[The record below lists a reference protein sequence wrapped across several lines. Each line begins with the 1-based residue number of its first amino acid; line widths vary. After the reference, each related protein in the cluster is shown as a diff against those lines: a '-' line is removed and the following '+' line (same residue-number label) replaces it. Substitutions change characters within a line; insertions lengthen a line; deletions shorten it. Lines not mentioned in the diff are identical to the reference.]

1 MRTIELAIVDEACS
15 KARCAEV
22 SCAKHSNSARQR
34 QGPLSSPPLP
44 PFLLLTMAHSSKR
57 RLSVSSEREHD
68 IKKRK
73 INSTIVPEQ
82 PVPLSPA
89 LLPSDSSTT
98 LVDDDDSDSS
108 PKDKGKSV
116 DRTPILTESEKPLSP
131 KKRRL
136 PLDGDNNDSPPKDKG
151 KAVDRAPISTES
163 EIPLSPKKRR
173 LPLDTD
179 TAEETKRRRTNI
191 VATSDPSSSTS
202 SPSPTRATSTSNTS
216 ATLDSDSV
224 KAIDVA
230 PSPRK
235 DKGKAVDRGPRPTEP
250 EQPRKD
256 ASHKKRPLW
265 SSEDRDLPPEDTLDI
280 KRRRLDGVATCDP
293 SSSTSGPSRARVT
306 QSSAVPL
313 VSRSDGTGGASS
325 FKDKGKAV
333 DRTPVNPPTPTTHT
347 NAEHSADPTSSA
359 NTEAL
364 VIPAVVNLELERLRA
379 ELALASE
386 VGLVALFSVSIVPLI
401 PFTQLLKQNEDK
413 SKSILQA
420 LTCHVCL
427 EVVSVPYAC
436 VFTSPRIQ
444 ANSDALCIV
453 LCHVVI

>member
-1 MRTIELAIVDEACS
+1 
-15 KARCAEV
+15 
-22 SCAKHSNSARQR
+22 
-34 QGPLSSPPLP
+34 
-44 PFLLLTMAHSSKR
+44 MAHSSKR
-57 RLSVSSEREHD
+57 RLSVSPERDHD

-73 INSTIVPEQ
+73 INSTIAPEP

-108 PKDKGKSV
+108 PKDKGKAV

-131 KKRRL
+131 TKRRL
-136 PLDGDNNDSPPKDKG
+136 PPDGDNNDSPPKDKG
-151 KAVDRAPISTES
+151 KAVDRTPISTES
-163 EIPLSPKKRR
+163 ELPLSPKKRR
-173 LPLDTD
+173 LPLDND
-179 TAEETKRRRTNI
+179 TPEETKRRRTNI

-202 SPSPTRATSTSNTS
+202 SPSPTRSTSTSNTS

-224 KAIDVA
+224 KAVDVA

-235 DKGKAVDRGPRPTEP
+235 DKGKAVDRSPRPIEP

-265 SSEDRDLPPEDTLDI
+265 SSEARDQPPEDTLDV
-280 KRRRLDGVATCDP
+280 KRRRLDGIATCDP
-293 SSSTSGPSRARVT
+293 SSSTSGPSRARVA

-313 VSRSDGTGGASS
+313 VSRSDDTFGGVSS

-347 NAEHSADPTSSA
+347 HVEHSADPTTSA

-364 VIPAVVNLELERLRA
+364 VIPAAVNLELERLRA

-386 VGLVALFSVSIVPLI
+386 VGIVALF
-401 PFTQLLKQNEDK
+401 LL
-413 SKSILQA
+413 
-420 LTCHVCL
+420 
-427 EVVSVPYAC
+427 
-436 VFTSPRIQ
+436 
-444 ANSDALCIV
+444 SDRAS
-453 LCHVVI
+453 HTT